1 MTTTIELTGWK
12 RVHTWQE
19 PHGNGHNDI
28 YQKET
33 SRYDGKVQLL
43 NVSKRLEGATG
54 VWIET
59 SNHDYLL
66 AETIRANVDGR
77 YELTGERIISPCYTA
92 GYDNWRD
99 TITDDVYC
107 VTSVAGHGSY
117 ASLVSPT
124 V

>member
-19 PHGNGHNDI
+19 PHGNGHDDV
-28 YQKET
+28 YQRET
-33 SRYDGKVQLL
+33 YNYDGKVELL
-43 NVSKRLEGATG
+43 TVSKRNQGATD
-54 VWIET
+54 VWVET

-77 YELTGERIISPCYTA
+77 YELTGERSISPCCTS
-92 GYDNWRD
+92 GHNDWRD
-99 TITDDVYC
+99 TIMGDVYR
-107 VTSVAGHGSY
+107 VVSIAGHGSY
-117 ASLVSPT
+117 ASLLSPK